1 MGCYLGLRHGQ
12 LSRTSSLLRPAARS
26 WGSRFASAAGRESV
40 FREQVRSYGLRPEA
54 EGSRPAS
61 AVGRECFSRTSSLL
75 RPAARSWGS
84 RSASAVGRESVFR
97 EQVRSYGLR
106 PEAGDHGLLLPQ
118 GVSVFR
124 EQVRSY
130 GLRPEAGDH
139 GLLLPQGVRVF
150 FANKF
155 APTACGQK
163 LGITVC
169 FCRRA

>member
-1 MGCYLGLRHGQ
+1 DHGL
-12 LSRTSSLLRPAARS
+12 LLPQ
-26 WGSRFASAAGRESV
+26 GV
-40 FREQVRSYGLRPEA
+40 
-54 EGSRPAS
+54 
-61 AVGRECFSRTSSLL
+61 
-75 RPAARSWGS
+75 
-84 RSASAVGRESVFR
+84 SVFR

-106 PEAGDHGLLLPQ
+106 PEAGDHGLLLPQGVRVFFANKFAPTACGQKLRAHGLLLPQ

>member
-1 MGCYLGLRHGQ
+1 MFFANKFAPTACGQKLGI
-12 LSRTSSLLRPAARS
+12 T
-26 WGSRFASAAGRESV
+26 FASAVGRESV

-54 EGSRPAS
+54 EGSRFAS
-61 AVGRECFSRTSSLL
+61 AVGRE
-75 RPAARSWGS
+75 
-84 RSASAVGRESVFR
+84 
-97 EQVRSYGLR
+97 
-106 PEAGDHGLLLPQ
+106 
-118 GVSVFR
+118 SVFR

-155 APTACGQK
+155 APAACGQK

-169 FCRRA
+169 FCPKGVGANLFAKTGFHTT